1 MRKASLVA
9 SLVMMWVLT
18 SISCSSGQLL
28 QGSGVATQPAQPG
41 AILFMDDF
49 SSPNSGW
56 TTWSQN
62 GSLIG
67 YQGGG
72 LRFFINQPHY
82 DFWSRPGKQYNDARI
97 EVDTLKLDGPDNND
111 FGIICRFRDRSNY
124 YAFLIS
130 SDGYY
135 GILKVKNGVYLMLNE
150 LTMKFDPSIKKGKLL
165 NHLRADCV
173 GQKLTFYANGKKLV
187 EVTDGD
193 FSDGEVGLVAGTYDQ
208 AGVDI
213 FFRNF
218 VVYNP

>member
-1 MRKASLVA
+1 MRKASLFASVVMIWIVA
-9 SLVMMWVLT
+9 
-18 SISCSSGQLL
+18 SISCSTPQFL
-28 QGSGVATQPAQPG
+28 QGGKMVTQPAQVG

-49 SSPNSGW
+49 SNPNSGW

-62 GSLIG
+62 GSLVA

-72 LRFFINQPHY
+72 LRFFINQPHF
-82 DFWSRPGKQYNDARI
+82 DFWSRPGKQYNNARI

-111 FGIICRFRDRSNY
+111 FGIICRFQDRSNY

-135 GILKVKNGVYLMLNE
+135 GILKVKNSAYQMLSEN
-150 LTMKFDPSIKKGKLL
+150 TMKFDPSIKKGKLL

-173 GQKLTFYANGKKLV
+173 GQKLTFYANGQKLV
-187 EVTDGD
+187 EVNDSD
-193 FSDGEVGLVAGTYDQ
+193 FSTGEVGLVAGAYDQ

-213 FFRNF
+213 YFSKF